1 MADPSD
7 SPEVTPEEVER
18 FEWEGLSLWKQLHQE
33 LAPDYE
39 VVYFSSHFHQIFTNP
54 VELEEKLKLNLM
66 KFNQTYWEY
75 VGENISQ
82 LFDQVVANRIDYQK
96 ARPNRFINQTPESSI
111 TITLDPDVAE
121 VFKTSEDV
129 NQALRY
135 LLSTILEKNS

>member
-1 MADPSD
+1 
-7 SPEVTPEEVER
+7 
-18 FEWEGLSLWKQLHQE
+18 
-33 LAPDYE
+33 
-39 VVYFSSHFHQIFTNP
+39 
-54 VELEEKLKLNLM
+54 M

-96 ARPNRFINQTPESSI
+96 ARPNLFSKQTTESSI
-111 TITLDPDVAE
+111 TIRLDPDVAE